1 MKQTILMMLLLVGG
15 TAGPVISGPFVG
27 VVIYYLF
34 AVLRPQSLWE
44 WALVVNLSWSFYVGL
59 ATIISTALYF
69 PRLATGKRFTAAHS
83 AMIAFAVWITLSNF
97 SALNREVSS
106 FWYWEYLKIFA
117 MFFCSSLV
125 IGEFSQVRTLYMVA
139 LFSLGYI
146 AYEMNILY
154 FIDHRL
160 DIYFVGFGGLDN
172 NGAGLMVAMGVPM
185 AYFMWQAYNQWW
197 RWGFL
202 GMLLLMHHPVLGVG
216 LRNSDMLSARYGA
229 DVAGRTI
236 HSQYFQ
242 ILADSGFPALTFY
255 IMTLFATWRALRR
268 TQKNCRNASSETD
281 QLAYNMASGIEGAI
295 AVFC

>member
-154 FIDHRL
+154 FVDHRL

-185 AYFMWQAYNQWW
+185 AYFMWQAYRQWW

-202 GMLLLMHHPVLGVG
+202 VMLLLMLHAVLMSFS
-216 LRNSDMLSARYGA
+216 RGA
-229 DVAGRTI
+229 MVALLVSSPLLIVR
-236 HSQYFQ
+236 SKQKK
-242 ILADSGFPALTFY
+242 SM
-255 IMTLFATWRALRR
+255 IMF
-268 TQKNCRNASSETD
+268 
-281 QLAYNMASGIEGAI
+281 
-295 AVFC
+295 